1 MAVCRGESLRTGTR
15 TVRHSGE
22 IACLKKSL
30 PNLAENSKFAADAL
44 VFYTYDTRAAIL
56 LVLLLLSIILS
67 TQKKKSELR
76 ARMEENNNNKENTS
90 RPDGHFNT
98 S

>member
-67 TQKKKSELR
+67 TQKKKIGIASKNGR
-76 ARMEENNNNKENTS
+76 K
-90 RPDGHFNT
+90 
-98 S
+98 